1 MCPEVMVGGGGD
13 GSSGVKQYSGGDGDR
28 GVVAAGMVMMMP
40 EK

>member
-13 GSSGVKQYSGGDGDR
+13 GSGGVKQYS